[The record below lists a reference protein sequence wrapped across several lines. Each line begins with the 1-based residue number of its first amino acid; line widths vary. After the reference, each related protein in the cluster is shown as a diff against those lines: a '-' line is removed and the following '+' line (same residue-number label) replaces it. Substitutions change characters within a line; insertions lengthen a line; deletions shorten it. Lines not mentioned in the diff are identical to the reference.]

1 VDLNTSKN
9 NRVGLGL
16 GPSLFQL
23 LHDCRKANKLGKA
36 EICPTIF
43 NIGWAG
49 LMAAMDVILRC
60 QCDEESAVAAM
71 LLIVDTSWLK
81 F

>member
-1 VDLNTSKN
+1 
-9 NRVGLGL
+9 
-16 GPSLFQL
+16 
-23 LHDCRKANKLGKA
+23 
-36 EICPTIF
+36 
-43 NIGWAG
+43 
-49 LMAAMDVILRC
+49 MAAMDVILRC